1 MAYFTD
7 EKIEQLL
14 DDPEVVKRLIDFISM
29 DGAAYFEEVRSNL
42 SPEDLE
48 EYLKSYDKPPFFR
61 FFFKIIFIIHF
72 DGMAHALHAV
82 IQVFLE
88 RFLQLLFISF

>member
-1 MAYFTD
+1 MRMPTPNQKNTGDYQENEEFKTTYIASNWLPSALIAEEINTTVSDIRIQEY
-7 EKIEQLL
+7 KHCLL
-14 DDPEVVKRLIDFISM
+14 YTS
-29 DGAAYFEEVRSNL
+29 
-42 SPEDLE
+42 
-48 EYLKSYDKPPFFR
+48 R

>member
-48 EYLKSYDKPPFFR
+48 EYLKENPD
-61 FFFKIIFIIHF
+61 
-72 DGMAHALHAV
+72 
-82 IQVFLE
+82 E
-88 RFLQLLFISF
+88 RIYLKKNRTACHMTNRPSSGSSSK

>member
-14 DDPEVVKRLIDFISM
+14 DDPEVVKRLIDFISL
-29 DGAAYFEEVRSNL
+29 EVRSNL

-48 EYLKSYDKPPFFR
+48 EYLKENPD
-61 FFFKIIFIIHF
+61 
-72 DGMAHALHAV
+72 
-82 IQVFLE
+82 E
-88 RFLQLLFISF
+88 RIYLKKE

>member
-48 EYLKSYDKPPFFR
+48 EYLKENPDKR
-61 FFFKIIFIIHF
+61 N
-72 DGMAHALHAV
+72 
-82 IQVFLE
+82 
-88 RFLQLLFISF
+88 

>member
-48 EYLKSYDKPPFFR
+48 EYLKENPDEL
-61 FFFKIIFIIHF
+61 IF
-72 DGMAHALHAV
+72 LKK
-82 IQVFLE
+82 E
-88 RFLQLLFISF
+88 

>member
-48 EYLKSYDKPPFFR
+48 ESLKENPDERIYLKK
-61 FFFKIIFIIHF
+61 
-72 DGMAHALHAV
+72 
-82 IQVFLE
+82 Q
-88 RFLQLLFISF
+88 

>member
-48 EYLKSYDKPPFFR
+48 EYLKENP
-61 FFFKIIFIIHF
+61 
-72 DGMAHALHAV
+72 V
-82 IQVFLE
+82 E
-88 RFLQLLFISF
+88 RIYLKKE

>member
-7 EKIEQLL
+7 ETIEQLL
-14 DDPEVVKRLIDFISM
+14 DDQEVMKRLIDFISM

-48 EYLKSYDKPPFFR
+48 EYLKENPDERIYLKKEYNGLSYDKPSFFR

-72 DGMAHALHAV
+72 
-82 IQVFLE
+82 
-88 RFLQLLFISF
+88 

>member
-1 MAYFTD
+1 MTMAYFTD

-48 EYLKSYDKPPFFR
+48 ESLKENPDERIYLKK
-61 FFFKIIFIIHF
+61 
-72 DGMAHALHAV
+72 
-82 IQVFLE
+82 E
-88 RFLQLLFISF
+88 

>member
-1 MAYFTD
+1 MIDYSPFWKTLEDSKENWYTTMAYFTD

-48 EYLKSYDKPPFFR
+48 EYLKENPD
-61 FFFKIIFIIHF
+61 
-72 DGMAHALHAV
+72 
-82 IQVFLE
+82 E
-88 RFLQLLFISF
+88 RIYLKKE

>member
-48 EYLKSYDKPPFFR
+48 EYLKENPD
-61 FFFKIIFIIHF
+61 
-72 DGMAHALHAV
+72 
-82 IQVFLE
+82 E
-88 RFLQLLFISF
+88 RIYLKKE

>member
-48 EYLKSYDKPPFFR
+48 EYLKENPDEQIYLK
-61 FFFKIIFIIHF
+61 K
-72 DGMAHALHAV
+72 
-82 IQVFLE
+82 E
-88 RFLQLLFISF
+88 

>member
-48 EYLKSYDKPPFFR
+48 EYLKENPDVRIYLK
-61 FFFKIIFIIHF
+61 K
-72 DGMAHALHAV
+72 
-82 IQVFLE
+82 E
-88 RFLQLLFISF
+88 

>member
-29 DGAAYFEEVRSNL
+29 DGGS
-42 SPEDLE
+42 
-48 EYLKSYDKPPFFR
+48 
-61 FFFKIIFIIHF
+61 
-72 DGMAHALHAV
+72 
-82 IQVFLE
+82 
-88 RFLQLLFISF
+88 LF

>member
-42 SPEDLE
+42 SSEDLE
-48 EYLKSYDKPPFFR
+48 EYLKENPD
-61 FFFKIIFIIHF
+61 
-72 DGMAHALHAV
+72 
-82 IQVFLE
+82 E
-88 RFLQLLFISF
+88 RIYLKKE

>member
-48 EYLKSYDKPPFFR
+48 EYLKENPDEWIYLK
-61 FFFKIIFIIHF
+61 K
-72 DGMAHALHAV
+72 
-82 IQVFLE
+82 E
-88 RFLQLLFISF
+88 

>member
-48 EYLKSYDKPPFFR
+48 EYL
-61 FFFKIIFIIHF
+61 
-72 DGMAHALHAV
+72 
-82 IQVFLE
+82 
-88 RFLQLLFISF
+88 